1 MRDAKSHLSAFTFL
15 KKGKKRGLNS
25 KVSFG
30 DKDYHV
36 TIERDVSEAALS
48 HPCGMRPL
56 PAGLLCIRNDPANGK
71 PMGGLCML

>member
-36 TIERDVSEAALS
+36 TIERDVSEAAPLS
-48 HPCGMRPL
+48 SMRDAS
-56 PAGLLCIRNDPANGK
+56 PACRVIVHK
-71 PMGGLCML
+71 E